1 MLSLSLILKVRRKVR
16 ILNSPLRLVMV
27 PRRIRMLTL
36 TPSVLIILAVMAL
49 LSAGRLFLPVSR
61 IRVV

>member
-27 PRRIRMLTL
+27 PRRIRMSTL
-36 TPSVLIILAVMAL
+36 TRFVSTILAAMVS